1 MGEIDLIDVN
11 QQARAPSSRNVAEAF
26 KSSTPYLSYGLS
38 WVVAPIAMNA
48 ETPPRAASPE
58 GFRDRFEALIPTIQR
73 EWPAVARQTLEATRG
88 SFDEVVEVIS
98 SQTGRTAS
106 VVKDQLLDLLE
117 MAGDQTSRLAD
128 NLAPLE
134 AQLEN
139 LLDELNT
146 TLRPR
151 IEKPV
156 RERPL
161 MAIGI
166 ATGVGVLLGL
176 LLASGRRSS

>member
-1 MGEIDLIDVN
+1 M
-11 QQARAPSSRNVAEAF
+11 
-26 KSSTPYLSYGLS
+26 T
-38 WVVAPIAMNA
+38 A
-48 ETPPRAASPE
+48 ETPPRTVSPE
-58 GFRDRFEALIPTIQR
+58 GFRDRFETLIPSIQR

-88 SFDEVVEVIS
+88 SFDEVVEVIANQS
-98 SQTGRTAS
+98 GRTAT
-106 VVKDQLLDLLE
+106 VVKDQLLELLE
-117 MAGDQTSRLAD
+117 VASGQTSRLAD
-128 NLAPLE
+128 NLAPIE

-139 LLDELNT
+139 LLDELNAS
-146 TLRPR
+146 LRPR

-161 MAIGI
+161 LAIGI